1 MSLPAILTLLGALV
15 LSTALLTAV
24 VAAVWWFDRY
34 DREPVH
40 LVMAVYLWGASVAP
54 AVAVLFF
61 SFFGRLIDDWLAF
74 DAVGLVGVS
83 VIGPLVEE
91 SAKGAGIL
99 LLVALSSKFDNPT
112 DGVVYGSA
120 VGLGFAVT
128 ENVLY
133 AMTAGTQMGSGR
145 EMLVLIGGRT
155 LMSAGVHAVS
165 SAILGGLIGHALL
178 NRRWRWRLT
187 WTGCGLLGAALVHG
201 CWNFAV
207 TSIGPFAP
215 DGSLRAWLT
224 ALPALYLVYLA
235 VLVAFLGSE
244 HRILKRQLGEEV
256 ELALAPDWVARVIPY
271 YRRRIRSDWWP
282 SRRERTVIARLL
294 TRIAFRKHA
303 LRHLPPHE
311 AAIASLEVV
320 RLRQRLREIL
330 GPADPA
336 ED

>member
-1 MSLPAILTLLGALV
+1 VSLAAILTLLGALV
-15 LSTALLTAV
+15 LSIALLGAV

-40 LVMAVYLWGASVAP
+40 LVMAVFLWGASVAP
-54 AVAVLFF
+54 AMAVLFF
-61 SFFGRLIDDWLAF
+61 SFFGRIIDEWLSF
-74 DAVGLVGVS
+74 DTVGLVGVS

-91 SAKGAGIL
+91 CAKGAGIL
-99 LLVALSSKFDNPT
+99 LIVILTSKFDNPT

-133 AMTAGTQMGSGR
+133 AMAAGTHMAGWR
-145 EMLVLIGGRT
+145 ELMVLIGGRT

-165 SAILGGLIGHALL
+165 SSIFGGCVGHAIL
-178 NRRWRWRLT
+178 NRRRIVRLA
-187 WTGCGLLGAALVHG
+187 WCVCGVLAASAAHG
-201 CWNFAV
+201 SWNLALSSV
-207 TSIGPFAP
+207 GPFAP
-215 DGSLRAWLT
+215 DGSLRAWL
-224 ALPALYLVYLA
+224 AILPLVYLA
-235 VLVAFLGSE
+235 YVAVMAFFLHSE

-256 ELALAPDWVARVIPY
+256 ALALAPGWVEQVIPY

-282 SRRERTVIARLL
+282 SRRERTVISRLL

-303 LRHLPPHE
+303 LRHLPPNE

-320 RLRQRLREIL
+320 RLRQRLRQIL
-330 GPADPA
+330 GPTEINDG
-336 ED
+336 